1 MINITSF
8 TAAAKSAV
16 ERVSRSPYLKS
27 LENIGNDTVKAVLE
41 KNGKRVIRFIE
52 QDNHFCNN
60 TYDLAHPSWGEIKTV
75 FSTPSYYG
83 SGGRSLITSIDH
95 IKRGV
100 KDWFRET

>member
-1 MINITSF
+1 MVNITGF

-52 QDNHFCNN
+52 QDNRFCNN

-75 FSTPSYYG
+75 FSTPNYYG
-83 SGGRSLITSIDH
+83 SGGRTLITSFDS
-95 IKRGV
+95 IKHEV
-100 KDWFRET
+100 KNWFRET

>member
-41 KNGKRVIRFIE
+41 KNGYK
-52 QDNHFCNN
+52 
-60 TYDLAHPSWGEIKTV
+60 YSK
-75 FSTPSYYG
+75 Y
-83 SGGRSLITSIDH
+83 
-95 IKRGV
+95 
-100 KDWFRET
+100 

>member
-1 MINITSF
+1 MVNITSF

-52 QDNHFCNN
+52 QGNRFCNN

-75 FSTPSYYG
+75 FSTPNYYG
-83 SGGRSLITSIDH
+83 SGGRTLITSHDYF
-95 IKRGV
+95 KRGI
-100 KDWFRET
+100 KNWFRQT